1 MTKKSVEEVPET
13 VSEIRARADL
23 AVEPGFAEYEPPAWR
38 KGSIGVTAFDN
49 AQSEDDVLVVW
60 LPREQ
65 IGAVRRQS
73 LVRIR
78 TEDDKSF
85 LGIVAAG
92 PFHEPDGVPA
102 TARVLTTSAVHGAM
116 FLPNFHG
123 WVEVELI
130 AEEVGGELLPP
141 LQRPLPNSAVFSL
154 DTAETQQVLHCD
166 GSVGLGRLLGDP
178 RVRVGIPADRK
189 DVLPRHLAV
198 LGTTGGGKSMTVGR
212 FVYEGKAA
220 GCAIV
225 ILDVEGEYIEIDKQ
239 TADPAILKLLE
250 RLKLRPA
257 GIESSLYHLVGR
269 ETANPDHPRRS
280 TFGVQLSSLS
290 PYVVEE
296 FLELSEA
303 QSTRFWRAYEIAK
316 RVLRETRTFPSSPEE
331 QRQELELDPFEEGWP
346 KLTLGL
352 LIGVTSACLGAV
364 QKKPTTEWELQGNSL
379 LSRNLDILNRTIH
392 AEQIPPD
399 ERSWKALLGKLWRL
413 YRLKVF
419 DQPKGADLPY
429 DQLVRAGNVSVLDLS
444 DVSSPVLG
452 NMVIAD
458 VLRQLMD
465 AQERAYDAA
474 VTENSK
480 PTPVIVI
487 VEEAHTFLHRRR
499 ISKMEATFEQ
509 LSLIARRGRKR
520 WLSLMFIT
528 QSPEHLPS
536 EVLGLVN
543 NLIIHKLS
551 PDVAKD
557 LSGAVS
563 GIDSSLWKRVAS
575 LAPGQALIHCA
586 HMARPL
592 LAAINPAPCKLRMVT

>member
-1 MTKKSVEEVPET
+1 MATRKSLEESAE
-13 VSEIRARADL
+13 VSEVRERANIEL
-23 AVEPGFAEYEPPAWR
+23 EPGFAEYEPPAWR
-38 KGSIGVTAFDN
+38 KGAIGVTAFDS

-78 TEDDKSF
+78 TENDKSF

-102 TARVLTTSAVHGAM
+102 TASAVHGAM

-123 WVEVELI
+123 WVEVELL
-130 AEEVGGELLPP
+130 AEEVGGEIVPP
-141 LQRPLPNSAVFSL
+141 LQRPLPNSAVFVL
-154 DTAETQQVLHCD
+154 DSAQTQQVLHCD
-166 GSVGLGRLLGDP
+166 GSIGLGRLLGDP
-178 RVRVGIPADRK
+178 RVTVGIPADRK
-189 DVLPRHLAV
+189 DVLPRHVAV

-212 FVYEGKAA
+212 FMHEAKQA
-220 GCAIV
+220 GCAV
-225 ILDVEGEYIEIDKQ
+225 VVLDVEGEYVEIDHQ
-239 TADPAILKLLE
+239 TSDGPILRLLE
-250 RLKLRPA
+250 RLKQEPV
-257 GIESSLYHLVGR
+257 GIQSSLYHLVGR
-269 ETANPDHPRRS
+269 ETANPAHPRKK
-280 TFGVQLSSLS
+280 TFGIQLSSLS

-303 QSTRFWRAYEIAK
+303 QSTRFWRAYEVAK
-316 RVLRETRTFPSSPEE
+316 RVLRETRTFPSSSEE
-331 QRQELELDPFEEGWP
+331 QRQELDLDPFEEGWP

-364 QKKPTTEWELQGNSL
+364 QKKQTAEWELQGNSL
-379 LSRNLDILNRTIH
+379 LVRNLDVLNRTIH

-419 DQPKGADLPY
+419 DQPQGSDLPY
-429 DQLVRAGNVSVLDLS
+429 ADLVHSGNVSILDLS

-452 NMVIAD
+452 NLVIAD
-458 VLRQLMD
+458 VLRQLME
-465 AQERAYDAA
+465 AQERAYDDA
-474 VTENSK
+474 VKQNRK

-499 ISKMEATFEQ
+499 ITKMEATFEQ

-543 NLIIHKLS
+543 NLIVHKLS
-551 PDVAKD
+551 PDVAKG

-563 GIDSSLWKRVAS
+563 GIDSSLWKRVAT
-575 LAPGQALIHCA
+575 LAPGQALVHCA

-592 LAAINPAPCKLRMVT
+592 LIAVDPAPCKLRMVN